1 MEWEGR
7 GRSATVTGGLRGRV
21 WWAVVGLFSM
31 VGSRSGAGP
40 GGGVDIRG
48 AGLYTVG
55 MSESVTEKRF
65 VVGVDLGGTNVRA
78 AVVERATEQIVARGD
93 NLPSFALDGVAQT
106 AGQIALA
113 AQTAMRQAGVGT
125 EDVLGVG
132 IAVPGHVKAREGLV
146 AWAPNFKGQWRGV
159 QIARPVADAVGVP
172 VFIGNDAN
180 LAALG
185 EFTFGAGREVRHLV
199 MVTLGTGIGG
209 GIIVD
214 GKLIE
219 GADGGAGEIGHM
231 VVNPSGRGGN
241 SAFGSVEGETQR
253 DAIIERAARK
263 IQEGYPTSLAEI
275 ADYDRFALTPA
286 IIAQE
291 AEKGDA
297 VAIEV
302 FEETGYYL
310 GLCVAN
316 LINLLNPQMVVIG
329 GGIAQAGELILEPIR
344 RTALACAI
352 RSMSR
357 TCRIVPADL
366 GDNAGILGAV
376 ALVLQEVGG
385 APV

>member
-1 MEWEGR
+1 
-7 GRSATVTGGLRGRV
+7 
-21 WWAVVGLFSM
+21 
-31 VGSRSGAGP
+31 
-40 GGGVDIRG
+40 
-48 AGLYTVG
+48 
-55 MSESVTEKRF
+55 MSETDTQKPF

-78 AVVERATEQIVARGD
+78 AVLERATERIVARGD
-93 NLPSFALDGVAQT
+93 NLPSFAQDGVAQT

-113 AQTAMRQAGVGT
+113 AETAMRQAGVGVG
-125 EDVLGVG
+125 DVLGVG
-132 IAVPGHVKAREGLV
+132 IAVPGHVKAHEGRV
-146 AWAPNFKGQWRGV
+146 MWAPNFKDQWRGV
-159 QIARPVADAVGVP
+159 QIAQPVQDAVGLP

-185 EFTFGAGREVRHLV
+185 EFTFGAGREVRHLA

-209 GIIVD
+209 GLIID
-214 GKLIE
+214 GKLVE

-231 VVNPSGRGGN
+231 VINPGGRGGN

-253 DAIIERAARK
+253 DAIVERAARK
-263 IQEGYPTSLAEI
+263 IQEGYPTSLSEI

-286 IIAQE
+286 MIAQE
-291 AEKGDA
+291 AEKGDS

-344 RTALACAI
+344 RAAYACAI
-352 RSMSR
+352 RSLSR
-357 TCRIVPADL
+357 TCQIVPAAL
-366 GDNAGILGAV
+366 GDNAGILGGV
-376 ALVLQEVGG
+376 ALVLQELGSGNNV
-385 APV
+385 